1 MRNSAFIA
9 ALCGLAATGVPAA
22 AGGLETI
29 RTDGP
34 TGFHDGPGFD
44 RPLLG
49 DLEPGTGVQVTGCL
63 SAFDWCRVIV
73 AGLPG
78 WLPADRLVFEKQG
91 RTVSVA
97 SDGRSLGIPVVGAG
111 RASSTPQAGEAVPVP
126 PGPGVA
132 AQPGK

>member
-1 MRNSAFIA
+1 MRNATLIA
-9 ALCGLAATGVPAA
+9 ALCGCVATGVPAA
-22 AGGLETI
+22 AAGLETI
-29 RTDGP
+29 RTAGP

-49 DLEPGTGVQVTGCL
+49 DVEPGTGVQVTGCL

-78 WLPADRLVFEKQG
+78 WLPADRLVFEKGG

-97 SDGRSLGIPVVGAG
+97 TDGRSLGIPVVGAG
-111 RASSTPQAGEAVPVP
+111 RTSSMAPTGEAVPVA